1 MNELPWFR
9 LYHEIATDP
18 VVKLLAFDDQRHFIW
33 SLCMKASGLLDRE
46 FPTPQLRERA
56 IAGYLGVSLST
67 ADEVRRRLLEVGL
80 IDAAWHPVNWDKRQ
94 MRSDSSTD
102 RVREHRER
110 KRREA
115 AEAAAA
121 AATQGGE
128 TQVKRYSN
136 GLEGEGETEKEIP
149 PQPTAGPPRGSP
161 PAEQAAGRK
170 GRTEIAT
177 ATRLP
182 ADFELTPERRQ
193 VAQAEGLDPERTFA
207 KFTAHYRSVAGA
219 RGRKADWDAAWT
231 AWCLDELDRG
241 PAKGKPP
248 APTGPPAPT
257 AEQAQ
262 LAIARST
269 AARMG
274 LDWSATDTLADLDRK
289 IGDRRLQIL
298 GDQQAARKSQEAFG

>member
-67 ADEVRRRLLEVGL
+67 ADEARRRLLEVGL
-80 IDAAWHPVNWDKRQ
+80 IDEAWHPVNWEKRQ
-94 MRSDSSTD
+94 MRSDSSTE
-102 RVREHRER
+102 RVRAHRER
-110 KRREA
+110 RRQEA
-115 AEAAAA
+115 AEAAR
-121 AATQGGE
+121 GGE

-149 PQPTAGPPRGSP
+149 PQPAAGPPQGSP

-193 VAQAEGLDPERTFA
+193 VAQAEGLDPDRVFQ

-219 RGRKADWDAAWT
+219 RGRKADWDAAWV

-248 APTGPPAPT
+248 TGPPPPST
-257 AEQAQ
+257 EQAQ
-262 LAIARST
+262 LAIARAT
-269 AARMG
+269 ATRLG
-274 LDWSATDTLADLDRK
+274 LDWSATDSREDLDRR
-289 IGDRRLQIL
+289 IGERNLQLMRDRKAVRE
-298 GDQQAARKSQEAFG
+298 SQEAFG